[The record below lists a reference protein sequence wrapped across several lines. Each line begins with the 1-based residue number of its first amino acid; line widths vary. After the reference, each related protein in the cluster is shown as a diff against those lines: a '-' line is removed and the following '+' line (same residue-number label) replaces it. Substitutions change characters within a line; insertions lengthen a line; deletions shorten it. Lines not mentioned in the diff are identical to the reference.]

1 MEKIYELG
9 AESGEEW
16 FDMIRYAIEG
26 DINIELV
33 KSTIKSEAQYIM
45 PIPINTIRTSQGLIK
60 QNPGY

>member
-1 MEKIYELG
+1 
-9 AESGEEW
+9 
-16 FDMIRYAIEG
+16 MIRYAIEG